1 MSSKPKFLKIF
12 FSFAENPAAS
22 GHCDGALRVKTNAL
36 NARKYISFPPAREQ
50 VSGRVSKRMST
61 AERANG
67 ASE

>member
-12 FSFAENPAAS
+12 FSFAES